1 MPFES
6 AHFYKTEVLYAEA
19 IKLDETMCTISKVI
33 SKEHHL
39 DKLLCS
45 LQFSAFY
52 TKEYI
57 Y

>member
-19 IKLDETMCTISKVI
+19 IKLDETMCTVSKVI